1 MAILYDFQAQWA
13 WSGPAMPSADVDYP
27 EIAQLTHRLL
37 RERGITCDVI
47 HPSAEL
53 SAYAVV
59 IVPTLYLVTD
69 DDAASIRA
77 AAERGA
83 QVLVTYVSGLVDEN
97 DHVRLG
103 GYPGAFTDLLGVRVE
118 EFNPLLPG
126 DSVALTRGT
135 GTRWSEFATATDAEV
150 LISYAAGPVAGSPAL
165 TRRRVGSGTAWYAG
179 TRFDDDTWRSV
190 LGEVIDA
197 AGIEPAAY
205 VSVGVEAVR
214 RRSGERSWLFLLNH
228 GADEARVPAHG
239 YDLVAAAEV
248 VAEVALP
255 PGGCAVIREG

>member
-1 MAILYDFQAQWA
+1 
-13 WSGPAMPSADVDYP
+13 MPSADVDYP

-126 DSVALTRGT
+126 DSLALARGT
-135 GTRWSEFATATDAEV
+135 GARWSEFATATDAEV
-150 LISYAAGPVAGSPAL
+150 LISDAAGPVAGSPAL
-165 TRRRVGSGTAWYAG
+165 TRRRVGSGAGWYAG

-205 VSVGVEAVR
+205 VPAGVEAVR
-214 RRSGERSWLFLLNH
+214 RRAGGRSWLFLLNH
-228 GADEARVPAHG
+228 GAGEARVAVDG
-239 YDLVAAAEV
+239 YDLVSAGSIDSEIV
-248 VAEVALP
+248 LP